1 VRNPLPPIGPDDDPV
16 NSMTTLR
23 LKIIIV
29 FLIPLSFCRREA
41 SPSDLR
47 TRLDTANVELQD
59 INMQV
64 RDYSS
69 GDLNYVKALQYN
81 WKRILM
87 DSNAYSTE
95 SSDILLQSLSN
106 IGDIKSICK
115 FSEKQLPP
123 YPQLQDSIY
132 LSKFKTNPFKYS
144 EARSFI
150 LGQFKYRDIIM
161 FNEGHD
167 RPQTRAFVISL
178 LADLRKAGATCLAM
192 ETFDESGNLAQLD
205 VSTGYFTSEPVGGEL
220 VREAL
225 RLGFK
230 LIPYEDR
237 PDLLPAK
244 SAEPVSIPTSP
255 IEHSANQR
263 DSVQAA
269 NLFRRIQTKS
279 GIEKTVVLAGYGH
292 ISETEIGDIKCMALN
307 FKKLSGVD
315 PLTVEQT
322 LLSECMKESP
332 YANRLL
338 NTVIQTETAQA
349 FKSNDAKRFGLD
361 SLSYDIYVYHPP
373 TKFIHNRPA
382 WLLNK
387 PSSKFINIKIP
398 RSIDPVLV
406 QAYLKTEIDG
416 DASFRIRIPADQT
429 FYSENNSVWLVLRS
443 GLSYKI
449 VYRDTKNKIL
459 HVKDLDL

>member
-1 VRNPLPPIGPDDDPV
+1 
-16 NSMTTLR
+16 MTTWR
-23 LKIIIV
+23 LKILV
-29 FLIPLSFCRREA
+29 VSLLPLSFCRREA

-47 TRLDTANVELQD
+47 IRLDTANVELQD

-64 RDYSS
+64 RDYSN

-81 WKRILM
+81 WKRMLI
-87 DSNAYSTE
+87 DSIAYSTE

-115 FSEKQLPP
+115 FSERQLPP
-123 YPQLQDSIY
+123 YPQLKDSIY
-132 LSKFKTNPFKYS
+132 LSKFKKKPFKYF
-144 EARSFI
+144 EARSYI
-150 LGQFKYRDIIM
+150 LKQFKNRDIIM

-178 LADLRKAGATCLAM
+178 LGDLKKAGVNCLAM
-192 ETFDESGNLAQLD
+192 ETFDESGNLSQLD
-205 VSTGYFTSEPVGGEL
+205 VSTGFYTYEPVAGQL

-244 SAEPVSIPTSP
+244 SAGPVSIAVTP

-263 DSVQAA
+263 DSVQAV
-269 NLFRRIQTKS
+269 NLYRQIQTEL

-292 ISETEIGDIKCMALN
+292 ISETEIGDLKCMALN
-307 FKKLSGVD
+307 FKKLSGID
-315 PLTVEQT
+315 PLTIEQT

-332 YANRLL
+332 YANRLI
-338 NTVIQTETAQA
+338 NTVIKTDTAQA
-349 FKSNDAKRFGLD
+349 FKSVDATRFGLD
-361 SLSYDIYVYHPP
+361 SMSYDIYIYHPP
-373 TKFIHNRPA
+373 TKFIHNRPT

-387 PSSKFINIKIP
+387 PSSRFVNIEIP
-398 RSIDPVLV
+398 RSIEPVLV
-406 QAYLKTEIDG
+406 QAYLKSEIDG
-416 DASFRIRIPADQT
+416 DASFRTRIPADQT
-429 FYSENNSVWLVLRS
+429 FYCENNSVWFVLRS

-459 HVKDLDL
+459 RVEDFDL